1 MTLGLRP
8 GNPAEPRHND
18 PGTIAVV
25 GLGRLG
31 SVLADRLAERFP
43 VLLNDSDPAVARRVA
58 AELSLPDMDQREI
71 LSAADTVL
79 LCVPPQE
86 TAAALRR
93 LAALT
98 EQVGRRALFVNMAT
112 SVPTEDLPDLGVEVV
127 GLKPVCQFT
136 AVALGLKTV
145 LVTSAPR
152 RIGLLRTLAA
162 DLGEVVLG
170 PEACVGPANRAA
182 TKAALRACAELAA
195 ELTGRGLPTDIV
207 RAAIRNVFVG
217 TALDYPPSDANPY
230 TRSVLEEIAGEAAEA
245 GGAASPAADRA
256 PAGPRAA
263 VRPPT
268 VLPPTDLVPPDALG
282 WAAWAERP
290 VTPGGPA

>member
-31 SVLADRLAERFP
+31 AVLADRLAERFP

-58 AELSLPDMDQREI
+58 AALSLPDMDQREI

-79 LCVPPQE
+79 ICVPPQE
-86 TAAALRR
+86 TETALRR
-93 LAALT
+93 LAALA
-98 EQVGRRALFVNMAT
+98 EEIGRRPLFVNLAT
-112 SVPTEDLPDLGVEVV
+112 SVPTDRLPELNVEVV

-170 PEACVGPANRAA
+170 PEKVVGPANRAA
-182 TKAALRACAELAA
+182 TKVALKACAELAA
-195 ELTGRGLPTDIV
+195 ELAGRGLPTDIV
-207 RAAIRNVFVG
+207 RAAIRNVLVG

-230 TRSVLEEIAGEAAEA
+230 TRSVLDEIAAEA
-245 GGAASPAADRA
+245 KATAAA
-256 PAGPRAA
+256 PAGA
-263 VRPPT
+263 
-268 VLPPTDLVPPDALG
+268 VPPEALA

-290 VTPGGPA
+290 VSPGGVA

>member
-1 MTLGLRP
+1 MTLGPRP

-31 SVLADRLAERFP
+31 AVLADRLAERFP

-98 EQVGRRALFVNMAT
+98 GQVGRRALFVNMAT

-182 TKAALRACAELAA
+182 TKAALRACADLAA

-207 RAAIRNVFVG
+207 RAAVRNVFVG

-230 TRSVLEEIAGEAAEA
+230 TRSVLEEIAAEA
-245 GGAASPAADRA
+245 TAAARPPAAPPVTVV
-256 PAGPRAA
+256 PAA
-263 VRPPT
+263 PPT
-268 VLPPTDLVPPDALG
+268 TLVPPDALG